1 MIKPDLT
8 APVDG
13 RQSDRALEIQRGTGR
28 LLRHH
33 GFVSLPEVTLKSG
46 RRADLLA
53 INTKGEIWIVEIKSS
68 LADFRADKKWPD
80 YWDFCD
86 RLFFATNQETPE
98 EIFPDETGLIIADA
112 HGAEIVQGC
121 GTAQAC
127 RRAPQ
132 GSDIAICPDSRFTP
146 ACDPRSGCADPYRAC
161 QIIKIAIWRRIRRR
175 DLEQVWENAL
185 RKANRWAAI

>member
-28 LLRHH
+28 LLRHY

-112 HGAEIVQGC
+112 HGAEIVRDVEQ
-121 GTAQAC
+121 
-127 RRAPQ
+127 RRLA
-132 GSDIAICPDSRFTP
+132 AAR
-146 ACDPRSGCADPYRAC
+146 
-161 QIIKIAIWRRIRRR
+161 
-175 DLEQVWENAL
+175 
-185 RKANRWAAI
+185 RKALTLRFAQIAASRLHAIHDPGVPTHIEPAKL

>member
-1 MIKPDLT
+1 MSKMIKPDLS

-13 RQSDRALEIQRGTGR
+13 RQSERALEIQRGTGR
-28 LLRHH
+28 LLRRH

-98 EIFPDETGLIIADA
+98 EIFPEEAGLIIADA
-112 HGAEIVQGC
+112 HSAEI
-121 GTAQAC
+121 
-127 RRAPQ
+127 
-132 GSDIAICPDSRFTP
+132 
-146 ACDPRSGCADPYRAC
+146 
-161 QIIKIAIWRRIRRR
+161 IR
-175 DLEQVWENAL
+175 DVEQRKLAAAR
-185 RKANRWAAI
+185 RKALTLRFAQIAASRLHAIHDPGVPTHIEPVKL